1 MSRLGNDLR
10 RHARKLR
17 KKLSERGRW
26 DFDVYLLSYPKC
38 GRTWLT
44 LQIGR
49 VLQQHYGVE
58 LPNLMKLSEFGK
70 RIPEV
75 PLIRLTHDDQ
85 PHRKRPHELS
95 PTREKLAGKRVILM
109 SRDPRD
115 ILVSYFH
122 HKSKR
127 ERERDFWFF
136 QKKRRA
142 THSRFRGTLSDFLEV
157 EIGGF
162 DTILRYYNVWEQNRG
177 VPKDFMLLRYEDM
190 QADPVRE
197 LRRVI
202 DFLGLSSI
210 PDEVIEEA
218 VEYASF
224 QNMQRI
230 ESGAEVR
237 SFKLKPGDVN
247 DKNSY
252 KVRRGK
258 VGGYRDELTRD
269 QVARLDARMAASFT
283 AFYGYEP
290 NLESA
295 RSRAG

>member
-1 MSRLGNDLR
+1 MSHLGNDLR
-10 RHARKLR
+10 RHAKKVR
-17 KKLSERGRW
+17 KKLTERGRW

-38 GRTWLT
+38 GRTWAT

-49 VLQQHYGVE
+49 ALQQHYGLDV
-58 LPNLMKLSEFGK
+58 PNLAKLSDFGE

-85 PHRKRPHELS
+85 PHRKRPDELS
-95 PTREKLAGKRVILM
+95 TTRDGLAGKRVILI

-115 ILVSYFH
+115 VLVSYYH

-127 ERERDFWFF
+127 ERDRQFWFF
-136 QKKRRA
+136 QKKRRE
-142 THSRFRGTLSDFLEV
+142 THTPFRGTLSEFLDV

-162 DTILRYYNVWEQNRG
+162 DTILRYYNIWERLRG
-177 VPKDFMLLRYEDM
+177 VPKEFMLLRYEDM
-190 QADPVRE
+190 RAEPVRE
-197 LRRVI
+197 LRRVV
-202 DFLGLSSI
+202 DFLGLSAI
-210 PDEVIEEA
+210 PDAVLQEA
-218 VEYASF
+218 VAYASF
-224 QNMQRI
+224 DNMHRI
-230 ESGAEVR
+230 ESGAEVQ
-237 SFKLKPGDVN
+237 SFKLKPGDVS

-258 VGGYRDELTRD
+258 VGGHRDELTPE
-269 QVARLDARMAASFT
+269 QIARLDAKMAASFT

-290 NLESA
+290 NLTSA